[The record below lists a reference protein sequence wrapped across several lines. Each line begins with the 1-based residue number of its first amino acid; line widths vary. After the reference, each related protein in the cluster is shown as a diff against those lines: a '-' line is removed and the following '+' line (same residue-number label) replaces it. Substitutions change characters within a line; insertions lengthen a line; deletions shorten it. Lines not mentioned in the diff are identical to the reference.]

1 MQNLN
6 VFDASFKGF
15 SLVEA
20 SAGTGKTYNI
30 TSLYVRAIVEKKL
43 NPSNI
48 LVLTYT
54 EAATAELKSRIR
66 GRIKDCI
73 DYLNEGKGEVDDF
86 ISELKNQANDEY
98 ISRLKSAL
106 FSFDEASIFTIHGFC
121 QKLLREE
128 NLAFGVQSDFE
139 IIQDTSELIQD
150 VVDAYWREVVKEY
163 SGTKLGEGLLEF
175 LMSEKI
181 NPDELKSVVKQIVAK
196 PYANLLPEHNLDPK
210 VQAKIKSI
218 QRFNEALRSQWEA
231 DKDQLNEVVFSG
243 KLNKRSYKAET
254 FKAHWKSLEL
264 WISSDKIHFSG
275 FDKIENFGE
284 DKILSSV
291 TKGNQVDVPEFSK
304 ILDKF
309 LEEIGDLNEIKAN
322 FMQQAISEIKI
333 NIESQ
338 KEKKNGLSFDDL
350 LQKVEANLDQKLAD
364 KISAQY
370 PIALVDEFQDTDPIQ
385 YSIFKKIYK
394 EQDAALFMIGDPK
407 QAIYSFRGAD
417 LFTYFEATN
426 DVSEEQ
432 RYSLNNNYRS
442 NKTLIN
448 AVNNVFSRH
457 EQPFVFDEPQFRNA
471 DYPEGK
477 KEKILT
483 LSGDKQPPLTFI
495 DCNLEELNADLA
507 RETISEYVAGQIQKI
522 ITGEYSIED
531 KPVEPKDISVLVRKK
546 KEAGLIQETLQRFG
560 IKSIARSNESIFK
573 TRECEDLKI
582 LLKAVID
589 HSNSSLVRAA
599 LIGSHIGYTS
609 NDILKIMDHES
620 KWAEMINVFRLA
632 YEKWDKYG
640 LLDAINEL
648 DQFFHIQENLSKL
661 ANAERRITNLTHL
674 KELINEYE
682 SKNRATPYSVIR
694 YLNQKIQSTSTPS
707 DEEIIRLE
715 SDSDLV
721 NITTLHSSKGLEYP
735 IVFIPFLW
743 DNFDGKSNKG
753 YSILE
758 FHDDENKLQ
767 IDIAPEKSDDAH
779 NIAHREALADALRLN
794 YVALTRA
801 EAACFIPFGMYKE
814 VSKSS
819 LSAMISGSQ
828 SFLNNSLKKDEKEV
842 QFYSDLKALDDS
854 KLIRVLD
861 SAEILNESSSSSDSE
876 NQKDLFSSKNYHAK
890 EFGRTD
896 INEFSRLVSF
906 SSLTSS
912 KTEQAPVKDYDQL
925 EFIDTKVADEAEELQ
940 DLSVFSFPKG
950 SSVGNLL
957 HNIYEY
963 IDFKDATNH
972 QQIIDAQF
980 EISGI
985 DPKWKPILEK
995 WIEKGLFHNIND
1007 EIKLSEI
1014 EPVDVLKELEFHF
1027 PVRDINTK
1035 KIVSTIHDE
1044 SAEDVSELSITG
1056 FMKGFID
1063 LIFRH
1068 RGKYYI
1074 LDYKSNH
1081 LGNSIEDYSSEFLKK
1096 KIISSSFDVQYHIY
1110 TVALKL
1116 YLEQRIP
1123 GFDFENNFGGVFY
1136 YFLRGIDEPKN
1147 GSGVFFDKP
1156 SIQVINKLQ
1165 SELGVIDS

>member
-6 VFDASFKGF
+6 VFDVSFKGF

-43 NPSNI
+43 TPSNI

-150 VVDAYWREVVKEY
+150 VVDAYWRKVVKDY

-181 NPDELKSVVKQIVAK
+181 NPDELKSVIKQIIAK
-196 PYANLLPEHNLDPK
+196 PYANLLPEHNLDSK

-218 QRFNEALRSQWEA
+218 QRLNEALRNQWEI
-231 DKDQLNEVVFSG
+231 DKEELHDVIYSN
-243 KLNKRSYKAET
+243 KLKKGTYKPDELDDI
-254 FKAHWKSLEL
+254 WKDLEL
-264 WISSDKIHFSG
+264 WIFSDAIHFNG
-275 FDKIENFGE
+275 FNKIENFGAE
-284 DKILSSV
+284 KIHRTVYTGKEVETPLFC
-291 TKGNQVDVPEFSK
+291 DLIDE
-304 ILDKF
+304 F
-309 LEEIGDLNEIKAN
+309 LEEIGELNEIKAN

-370 PIALVDEFQDTDPIQ
+370 PVALVDEFQDTDPIQ

-394 EQDAALFMIGDPK
+394 NQEAALFMIGDPK

-417 LFTYFEATN
+417 LFTYFEATT
-426 DVSEEQ
+426 DVPKEQ

-442 NKTLIN
+442 NEALIN

-471 DYPEGK
+471 DFPEGK
-477 KEKILT
+477 KEKILI

-507 RETISEYVAGQIQKI
+507 RENISEYVAGQIQKLL
-522 ITGEYSIED
+522 TGEYSIED

-546 KEAGLIQETLQRFG
+546 REAGLIQETLQRFG

-599 LIGSHIGYTS
+599 LIGSLIGYTS
-609 NDILKIMDHES
+609 NDILKVMDNES
-620 KWAEMINVFRLA
+620 KWAGTINVFRLA

-648 DQFFHIQENLSKL
+648 DQFFNIQENLSKL
-661 ANAERRITNLTHL
+661 TNAERRITNLTHL

-682 SKNRATPYSVIR
+682 SKNRATPYKVIR
-694 YLNQKIQSTSTPS
+694 YLNQKMQSSSTPS

-743 DNFDGKSNKG
+743 DNFDSKSNKG
-753 YSILE
+753 YSIVE

-779 NIAHREALADALRLN
+779 NIAHREALADAIRLN

-828 SFLNNSLKKDEKEV
+828 SFLNNSLKKDEKEA
-842 QFYSDLKALDDS
+842 QFYTDLKALDDS

-861 SAEILNESSSSSDSE
+861 STEILNQSSSSSGSE

-925 EFIDTKVADEAEELQ
+925 EFIDTKAPDEAEELQ

-950 SSVGNLL
+950 SSTGNLL

-963 IDFKDATNH
+963 IDFKDVINH
-972 QQIIDAQF
+972 QQIIDTQF

-995 WIEKGLFHNIND
+995 WIEKGLFHNITD

-1027 PVRDINTK
+1027 PVREINTN
-1035 KIVSTIHDE
+1035 KIVGAIHGD

-1068 RGKYYI
+1068 RGKYFI

-1081 LGNSIEDYSSEFLKK
+1081 LGNSLEDYSLEFLRK
-1096 KIISSSFDVQYHIY
+1096 KIISSNFDVQYHIY

-1136 YFLRGIDEPKN
+1136 FFLRGIDETKN

-1156 SIQVINKLQ
+1156 SIKVINKLET
-1165 SELGVIDS
+1165 ELGVID